1 MRRKVF
7 RYFRK
12 NIFVNSKIVIPIVV
26 GIIIVIVGI
35 IAIINQ
41 ESTTMEVEDILDKE
55 LRPNEEITPQVQEK
69 LDEIEKI
76 NLENEYS
83 PKDREWITS
92 GPFQIDRSEYV
103 LGEKIFLRIGGLSFD
118 EKGEAAFLRPLNS
131 THYSVY
137 LTVPFDGSDKSAF
150 NYYLQPQLTKLRGFC
165 TVDDFIGDWRVVFRG
180 TDYPNLEFKI
190 TEDILPGDEE
200 DFEPVC

>member
-1 MRRKVF
+1 M
-7 RYFRK
+7 K
-12 NIFVNSKIVIPIVV
+12 NNKIMIPVIA

-35 IAIINQ
+35 GAMMNQ
-41 ESTTMEVEDILDKE
+41 ESDKMEVEDVLDKE
-55 LRPNEEITPQVQEK
+55 LKPTEEITPEIQEK
-69 LDEIEKI
+69 IDDIEKI

-83 PKDREWITS
+83 PKEREWITS

-103 LGEKIFLRIGGLSFD
+103 LGEKIFLRIGGLGIE
-118 EKGEAAFLRPLNS
+118 EKGQVTFLRPLNN

-137 LTVPFDGSDKSAF
+137 WTIPFDGADKPAF
-150 NYYLQPQLTKLRGFC
+150 NYYLQPQLSKINGYC

-190 TEDILPGDEE
+190 TEDVLPGEE
-200 DFEPVC
+200 DSYDSVC